1 MKHRTTHAMHAKPCI
16 TMPHQAKLF
25 LLSVISPAF
34 LFPKAYSI
42 DPKRE
47 IALNQNPDSS
57 ISLRCILIKSHKCL
71 ISPGWPR
78 HWVAFSETRKKLSSG
93 TIILFRCQNKTLR
106 EILDFNDDWRNS
118 ACYIR
123 SFNSFYKLQWQLAL
137 ACKKL
142 TNQIWRIRVNNYY
155 MLAINWLAGQL
166 RHTYTDSITP
176 FITGHWLDWVN
187 CGHQNTTIGD
197 PGLLR
202 FGWTLT
208 RYQDQGQTGML
219 AKD

>member
-1 MKHRTTHAMHAKPCI
+1 MYFDKISQMSHFTWMT
-16 TMPHQAKLF
+16 QALAGF
-25 LLSVISPAF
+25 S
-34 LFPKAYSI
+34 
-42 DPKRE
+42 R
-47 IALNQNPDSS
+47 NQ
-57 ISLRCILIKSHKCL
+57 
-71 ISPGWPR
+71 
-78 HWVAFSETRKKLSSG
+78 KKLSLG
-93 TIILFRCQNKTLR
+93 TIILFQCQNKTLR

-155 MLAINWLAGQL
+155 MLAINSLAGQL
-166 RHTYTDSITP
+166 RHTYTDSITS

-197 PGLLR
+197 PGC
-202 FGWTLT
+202 W
-208 RYQDQGQTGML
+208 QDIRIRDRL
-219 AKD
+219 VC